1 MTTPSNPVV
10 ITALGALTPVG
21 ANAEQSCAAIAAG
34 IVRVNEH
41 AYYQCTPEDP
51 EWDEPL
57 PLFVS
62 DVPLLDPF
70 TDGVD
75 RLFELALPALTE
87 VMGKAK
93 FKRSDL
99 EHCGIMLA
107 LPQADPAISSMNL
120 PAQFIPELCRRTGL
134 STFKL
139 WKTTQAGHTGVFA
152 LLQSAIQKL
161 QAGDIRACIVGGVDS
176 YLMEDRLSH
185 FDGAWRLRSERT
197 VDGFIPG
204 EAACMLL
211 LETATSARARGA
223 SVLATLGE
231 LAEATEPET
240 LHSLKQ
246 STGQGLASAIENAL
260 QPDTAALDTVYC
272 SLNGE
277 SYYAF
282 EWGIVLA
289 RLHQRLE
296 AMKALIHP
304 ADCVGDVGAV
314 TGALLLACAASNLQK
329 QAAAAS
335 PLPTSLLWT
344 AADSGHRMALTL
356 RKG

>member
-1 MTTPSNPVV
+1 MTTPSNPIVL
-10 ITALGALTPVG
+10 TAVGALTPVG

-57 PLFVS
+57 PLYVS

-70 TDGVD
+70 TDGSD

-87 VMGKAK
+87 IMAKAK

-99 EHCGIMLA
+99 ENCGIMLA
-107 LPQADPAISSMNL
+107 LPQADPAIASMNL

-134 STFKL
+134 ATLKL

-161 QAGDIRACIVGGVDS
+161 QAGDIRTCIIGGVDS
-176 YLMEDRLSH
+176 YLLEDRLSH

-211 LETATSARARGA
+211 LETAANAQARGA
-223 SVLATLGE
+223 TVLATLGQ

-240 LHSLKQ
+240 LHSVKQ
-246 STGQGLASAIENAL
+246 STGEGLARAIEHTL
-260 QPDTAALDTVYC
+260 QSDSTDLDTVYC

-289 RLHQRLE
+289 RLHKRLE
-296 AMKALIHP
+296 TMKALVHP
-304 ADCVGDVGAV
+304 ADCVGDVGAA
-314 TGALLLACAASNLQK
+314 TGALLLACAASGAQK
-329 QAAAAS
+329 QAATPS
-335 PLPTSLLWT
+335 PPTSLLWT